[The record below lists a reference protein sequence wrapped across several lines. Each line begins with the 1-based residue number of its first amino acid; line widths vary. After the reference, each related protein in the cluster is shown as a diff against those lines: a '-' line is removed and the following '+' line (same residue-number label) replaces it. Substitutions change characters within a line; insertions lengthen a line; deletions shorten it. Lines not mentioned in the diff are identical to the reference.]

1 MVVCSLVVE
10 VGTLAEDVGGVVVE
24 AKVVIVSVAV
34 VSDRDVVTS
43 LMATT
48 HAELVLLFVIVVLS
62 TVE

>member
-24 AKVVIVSVAV
+24 ATFVIVSVDV
-34 VSDRDVVTS
+34 VSETDVVTS
-43 LMATT
+43 LVATT